1 MRCWLEDSWL
11 VAIVEA
17 VPADEV
23 RRWWNVKDTELLD
36 HIVETAPAVHL
47 GAVATCVDVTCDCR
61 IEPPS
66 PARRVFELLV
76 LRGTCPE
83 EFTVDETDP
92 YVMPLLDEELRTAL
106 LAAFEGRDDDV
117 PVLAAGDAE
126 KLAAF
131 LDKHMGAHLLKTSRG
146 EGREILIDHRQPS

>member
-106 LAAFEGRDDDV
+106 LAASR
-117 PVLAAGDAE
+117 AAMMT
-126 KLAAF
+126 F
-131 LDKHMGAHLLKTSRG
+131 LCWLPATRKSLRPSSTSTWALIYSKHRVARVARS
-146 EGREILIDHRQPS
+146 